1 MDDEAEVIT
10 NVDELEA
17 ADARDQAALDADTTD
32 SKSETTSTL
41 DSTSPYSTELKG
53 LLSQYQGALTKRST
67 ERTAILAEAQK
78 RLLARAEDPMNQ
90 AAMLFRMSA
99 AFGKPTRTG
108 SFGETLSNVGE
119 SLAPDIERMQARKE
133 ALSDLQLKYK
143 QTGLDQDVGDLS
155 DKIGVVTKLSQLTQG
170 KTSEYQTLMR
180 QLQGLDPKS
189 PTYASDKSMLEK
201 RMNKLTFVP
210 SDKPVAGPKFEIDR
224 LTAILDD
231 PTSTQTAKDNAT
243 ARLKKLNYI
252 APVDKPV
259 ENLSLEQW
267 ANKTLLAESASP
279 GSTPKT
285 DLARAQAIIR
295 KSTYI
300 APSKDG
306 AGGES
311 SGKAVSP
318 LGKVAQD
325 EGLKPGTPQ
334 FNERVKAL
342 QKERSEIKLSTDDR
356 AAIRK
361 AQEAISVGKSL
372 VTNIVKAL
380 KINEKAYEGFGA
392 GARRSVGRN
401 LPIIGDSE
409 ELKATTEL
417 ENLMGKNALSQLKI
431 IFGGNPTEGERQ
443 ILLDLEGA
451 LSMGAGER
459 KILFE
464 NAMVAALRKIKDN
477 EDIIKETRS
486 GSMHKAQTEEFADGG
501 PVRMADG
508 GDMQLDDEQLYQ
520 KLYGANVNYGRQGRQ
535 ESAMV
540 GAGRKV
546 GPGYASV
553 EGQVSRAPD
562 VSQQNFA
569 SLAARYSV
577 PVGRGQV
584 AATVAQPVDVPV
596 RLADL
601 QASYPV
607 GKGNVSA
614 GVAASRYLPANKNQ
628 VDARFL
634 NYNRPVGSGTFNFG
648 VTKPTQGPR
657 QYQANY
663 NMNFADGGAVRM
675 QEGGEPPAPTYIPTE
690 EDADYSLA
698 NFGRAVGQGAGFS
711 FGDEA
716 IARVRAQMENRPYEE
731 VLAEERAKYAAFA
744 SKHPYT
750 ALGTELV
757 SGLAPSIAM
766 SMVPGG
772 QAPAVGI
779 NLSRGKRLYDLAKTS
794 GSAGAQGFV
803 SGMGASEGDMGDRL
817 SEGVTTGATTAV
829 VAPAVSKLITKGGQG
844 LKAVKKAIFPNATD
858 VSDAAINKVL
868 NAMNR
873 DSVGMRSLKR
883 TMAQDAALNVKST
896 IADVTPS
903 LTSLGEAVVTKPGG
917 GKKILGDVMEK
928 RLEAGRQSVGDK
940 VTKAVGKDANYA
952 DQEGKMIS
960 TLRGNADTAYKDA
973 YAFGTVN
980 DPRITKVLED
990 PTFKKAYEEARS
1002 IAEKE
1007 KLVAQL
1013 RGDTDLSRFDLKRL
1027 YTVSPDG
1034 TTRVTQMP
1042 DVRTLDY
1049 IKRGIDSIVDKGFG
1063 GSNPLSKT
1071 EANALKDVKKE
1082 FVKVIDSVTT
1092 DPATGVSKYAQA
1104 RTKYAGD
1111 SEVLE
1116 ALRFGKDDFLKKG
1129 FMPDQAKAMI
1139 KGMSDAEK
1147 NALRAGVAQSIL
1159 NDILTRPQQINAA
1172 QIVISAPATK
1182 ARLAALFD
1190 DPNDYKLFEAA
1201 LEREAQLFR
1210 NAQDIARNSRT
1221 APRAAALKDLDENP
1235 VVDITG
1241 QLIDLSASSGPGSFL
1256 AKVFKLYQQGL
1267 PMSEKVANE
1276 VAQVL
1281 KTGSPRDVQKVI
1293 AKLEEQVKK
1302 KAQQAQKTAKREKQ
1316 TTSAMSVSA
1325 GATPT
1330 LPEGPKPSV
1339 EERMAQ
1345 EDATL
1350 EELKKKY
1357 ATEE

>member
-1 MDDEAEVIT
+1 MDEETEQIETVEDL
-10 NVDELEA
+10 NA
-17 ADARDQAALDADTTD
+17 ADARDQA
-32 SKSETTSTL
+32 TL
-41 DSTSPYSTELKG
+41 DTEAESTAFDASAPYSTELKS
-53 LLSQYQGALTKRST
+53 LLNQYQGALGKRAT

-78 RLLARAEDPMNQ
+78 RLLARAEDPMGQ
-90 AAMLFRMSA
+90 AAALFRMSA

-108 SFGETLSNVGE
+108 SFGETLSNVSE
-119 SLAPDIERMQARKE
+119 AIAPEVEKMQARKE
-133 ALSDLQLKYK
+133 ALADLQLKYR
-143 QTGLDQDVGDLS
+143 QAGLDQEVGDLS
-155 DKIGVVTKLSQLTQG
+155 DKIGVVSKLSQLTQG
-170 KTSEYQTLMR
+170 KLSEYQTLMR
-180 QLQGLDPKS
+180 QMQGLNPNS

-210 SDKPVAGPKFEIDR
+210 ADKPVAGSEVER
-224 LTAILDD
+224 LTAIIEN
-231 PTSTQTAKDNAT
+231 PNAT
-243 ARLKKLNYI
+243 PLARSNAQKRLDKLNYI
-252 APVDKPV
+252 APTDKPV

-279 GSTPKT
+279 GSTPKA
-285 DLARAQAIIR
+285 DLARANSIIK

-300 APSKDG
+300 APSKEGTG
-306 AGGES
+306 AGD
-311 SGKAVSP
+311 GKAVSP

-325 EGLKPGTPQ
+325 EGLKPGTPA
-334 FNERVKAL
+334 FNARVQAL
-342 QKERSEIKLSTDDR
+342 QKERSEVKLSTDDR

-361 AQEAISVGKSL
+361 AQEAISAGKSL
-372 VTNIVKAL
+372 VTNINKAL

-392 GARRSVGRN
+392 GARRSIGRN
-401 LPIIGDSE
+401 LPIVGDSE
-409 ELKATTEL
+409 GVKATTEL

-451 LSMGAGER
+451 LSMSAGER

-464 NAMVAALRKIKDN
+464 NAMAAALRKIKEN

-520 KLYGANVNYGRQGRQ
+520 KLYGANVNYGPQGRQ
-535 ESAMV
+535 ESAVV
-540 GAGRKV
+540 GAGRKM

-562 VSQQNFA
+562 VSPQNFA

-584 AATVAQPVDVPV
+584 AGAVTQPAGVPV
-596 RLADL
+596 RLVDL

-607 GKGNVSA
+607 GRGNVNA
-614 GVAASRYLPANKNQ
+614 GVAASRYLPENKNR

-657 QYQANY
+657 QYSANY
-663 NMNFADGGAVRM
+663 NMNFAGGGAVRM
-675 QEGGEPPAPTYIPTE
+675 QEGGTPPRNYVPTE

-716 IARVRAQMENRPYEE
+716 IARVRSQMEDRPYEE

-750 ALGTELV
+750 ALSTELV
-757 SGLAPSIAM
+757 SGLAPSLAM

-779 NLSRGKRLYDLAKTS
+779 NLNRGKRLYDLAKTS

-803 SGMGASEGDMGDRL
+803 SGMGAGEGDMGDRL
-817 SEGVTTGATTAV
+817 SEGVKTGTTTAV

-844 LKAVKKAIFPNATD
+844 LSAVKKAIFPNTTD
-858 VSDAAINKVL
+858 VTDAAINKVL

-960 TLRGNADTAYKDA
+960 TLRGNADTAYRDA

-990 PTFKKAYEEARS
+990 STFKKAYEEARS

-1007 KLVAQL
+1007 KLAAQL
-1013 RGDTDLSRFDLKRL
+1013 RGETDTSRFDLKRL
-1027 YTVSPDG
+1027 YTVDSDG
-1034 TTRVTQMP
+1034 TVRVTQMP

-1063 GSNPLSKT
+1063 GTNPLSKT

-1092 DPATGVSKYAQA
+1092 DPVTGVSKYAEA

-1111 SEVLE
+1111 IEVLE

-1129 FMPDQAKAMI
+1129 FMPDQAKAMV
-1139 KGMSDAEK
+1139 KNMSDAEK

-1159 NDILTRPQQINAA
+1159 NDIMTRPQQINAA

-1190 DPNDYKLFEAA
+1190 NPNDYKLFEAA

-1241 QLIDLSASSGPGSFL
+1241 QVLDLSASSGPGSFL
-1256 AKVFKLYQQGL
+1256 AKVFKIYQQGL

-1276 VAQVL
+1276 VAQIL
-1281 KTGSPRDVQKVI
+1281 KTGSPRDVQKVT

-1302 KAQQAQKTAKREKQ
+1302 KAQQAQKAARREKQ

-1325 GATPT
+1325 GATPK
-1330 LPEGPKPSV
+1330 LPESPKPSV
-1339 EERMAQ
+1339 EQQMAE
-1345 EDATL
+1345 EDATF
-1350 EELKKKY
+1350 EDLKKKY

>member
-1 MDDEAEVIT
+1 MATPEDDAEVIT
-10 NVDELEA
+10 NVEQLEEV
-17 ADARDQAALDADTTD
+17 DAKDQAALD
-32 SKSETTSTL
+32 SETVDTPSVL
-41 DSTSPYSTELKG
+41 DSTSPYSKELKG
-53 LLSQYQGALTKRST
+53 LLTQYQGALTKRSK
-67 ERTAILAEAQK
+67 ERTAILAEAQQK
-78 RLLARAEDPMNQ
+78 LLARAEDPLGQ
-90 AAMLFRMSA
+90 AAMLFKVA
-99 AFGKPTRTG
+99 GAFGKPTKTG
-108 SFGETLSNVGE
+108 SFGETLGNVGE
-119 SLAPDIERMQARKE
+119 ALAPEVERMQARKD
-133 ALSDLQLKYK
+133 ALTDLQLKYK
-143 QTGLDQDVGDLS
+143 QTGLDQDVSDLS

-189 PTYASDKSMLEK
+189 PTYAADKTMLEARMK
-201 RMNKLTFVP
+201 RLTFVP
-210 SDKPVAGPKFEIDR
+210 ADKPAAGPKFEIDR
-224 LTAILDD
+224 LTEIVNDPNASQEAKAI
-231 PTSTQTAKDNAT
+231 AK
-243 ARLKKLNYI
+243 ARISKLNYI
-252 APVDKPV
+252 APTDKPP

-267 ANKTLLAESASP
+267 ANKTLLAESAAP
-279 GSTPKT
+279 GSTPKA

-300 APSKDG
+300 APTKDG
-306 AGGES
+306 AGGKG
-311 SGKAVSP
+311 SGIAVSP

-325 EGLKPGTPQ
+325 EGLTPGTPE
-334 FNERVKAL
+334 FNARVKAL
-342 QKERSEIKLSTDDR
+342 QKERSEVKLSTDDR

-361 AQEAISVGKSL
+361 AQEAISAGKAL

-380 KINEKAYEGFGA
+380 EINEKAYEGFGA
-392 GARRSVGRN
+392 SARRSIGRN
-401 LPIIGDSE
+401 LPIVGDSE
-409 ELKATTEL
+409 GVRATTEL

-451 LSMGAGER
+451 LSMSAGER

-464 NAMVAALRKIKDN
+464 NAMAAAIRKIKEN
-477 EDIIKETRS
+477 EDIIKETKS
-486 GSMHKAQTEEFADGG
+486 GSMHKAQTEDFADGG

-520 KLYGANVNYGRQGRQ
+520 KLYGANVNYGPQGRQ

-553 EGQVSRAPD
+553 EGHVSRTPD
-562 VSQQNFA
+562 ASPQNFA

-584 AATVAQPVDVPV
+584 AGTVAQPVDVPV
-596 RLADL
+596 RLVDL

-607 GKGNVSA
+607 GRGNVSA

-648 VTKPTQGPR
+648 VSKPTQGPT
-657 QYQANY
+657 QYNANY

-675 QEGGEPPAPTYIPTE
+675 QEGGTPPYVPTE

-772 QAPAVGI
+772 QAPAATGLGMTVG
-779 NLSRGKRLYDLAKTS
+779 RGKQLYDLAKTS

-817 SEGVTTGATTAV
+817 SEGVTTGTTTAV
-829 VAPAVSKLITKGGQG
+829 VAPTVSKLITKGGQG
-844 LKAVKKAIFPNATD
+844 LKAVKKAIFPTDAD
-858 VSDAAINKVL
+858 VSTAAINKVL

-940 VTKAVGKDANYA
+940 VTKAVGKNVNYA
-952 DQEGKMIS
+952 DQEGKLIS

-1007 KLVAQL
+1007 KLAAQL
-1013 RGDTDLSRFDLKRL
+1013 RGETDTSRFDLKRL
-1027 YTVSPDG
+1027 YTVDSDG
-1034 TTRVTQMP
+1034 TVRVTQMP

-1049 IKRGIDSIVDKGFG
+1049 IKRGIDSIIDKGFG
-1063 GSNPLSKT
+1063 GTNPLSKT

-1082 FVKVIDSVTT
+1082 FVNVIDNVTK
-1092 DPATGVSKYAQA
+1092 DPATGVSKYAEA
-1104 RTKYAGD
+1104 RAKYAGD
-1111 SEVLE
+1111 IEVLE

-1129 FMPDQAKAMI
+1129 FMPDQAKAMV
-1139 KGMSDAEK
+1139 KTMSEAEK

-1159 NDILTRPQQINAA
+1159 NDIMTRPQQINAA

-1190 DPNDYKLFEAA
+1190 NPNDYKLFEAA

-1241 QLIDLSASSGPGSFL
+1241 QVLDLSASSGPGSFL
-1256 AKVFKLYQQGL
+1256 AKVFKIYQQGL

-1276 VAQVL
+1276 VAQIL
-1281 KTGSPRDVQKVI
+1281 KTGSPRDVQKVT
-1293 AKLEEQVKK
+1293 AKLEAQVKK
-1302 KAQQAQKTAKREKQ
+1302 KAQQAQKVAKREKQ

-1330 LPEGPKPSV
+1330 LPEAPKPSV
-1339 EERMAQ
+1339 EERMAE
-1345 EDATL
+1345 EDATF
-1350 EELKKKY
+1350 EDLKKKY